1 MKKESVSFLLAA
13 AVLSVSIIFTGC
25 SNQGEQQAEEKGGI
39 EKMTDD
45 AAEKAVRKIRTPK
58 DKARAAR
65 DLGDDRLDAMDKA
78 VQEQ

>member
-1 MKKESVSFLLAA
+1 MSFLLAA
-13 AVLSVSIIFTGC
+13 TVLSVSVTFTGC
-25 SNQGEQQAEEKGGI
+25 SNQGEQQAEEKGSI

-58 DKARAAR
+58 DKARATR